1 MITQPT
7 YLCVKPL
14 NRKEKQDKELKE
26 KRIGRSM
33 VMAKYKKTFNKVN
46 TIYLE
51 LFNKK
56 HLETNFLAVVVA
68 QLVVQLIPTPQFHG
82 SNPVVS
88 KIYIE
93 HLFTVN
99 CMEITK
105 IKKKE
110 AGNVGFKKPNF
121 QHFSFLCIRSN
132 QLR

>member
-56 HLETNFLAVVVA
+56 HLETNF
-68 QLVVQLIPTPQFHG
+68 
-82 SNPVVS
+82 
-88 KIYIE
+88 
-93 HLFTVN
+93 
-99 CMEITK
+99 
-105 IKKKE
+105 
-110 AGNVGFKKPNF
+110 
-121 QHFSFLCIRSN
+121 
-132 QLR
+132 